1 MKPVIIIII
10 LIPIIAIIPAVLII
24 SSMQQQNLDGIDER
38 QPDIIIWQKLQKT
51 YLEKE
56 CTDKYIGQLDELEE
70 CFERVKEEQRLNPP
84 TELEP

>member
-51 YLEKE
+51 DIEKE
-56 CTDKYIGQLDELEE
+56 CKDKYMCQLDKLEE
-70 CFERVKEEQRLNPP
+70 CYERVK
-84 TELEP
+84 